1 MKSIRSTQIARLDGL
16 MLCASVDDE
25 PQEGDVVEIKNQIRA
40 VLRKVT
46 RKSEPRA
53 SLELGQA
60 TLNYLIENDI
70 IFLTITDRQYPRN
83 LTFTYLSD
91 LSTEFQKTY
100 PPAQLQSP
108 TLRPYAFM
116 EFDTF
121 ITRTKATYSDARA
134 SNNLDKLNDELRD
147 VTKVM
152 TKNIEDLL
160 YRGDSLERMGEL
172 SSRLRDDSKK
182 YKRAAVR
189 INWELLLKQ
198 YGPIGGLG
206 LFIIIFLWWRF
217 F

>member
-25 PQEGDVVEIKNQIRA
+25 HQEGD
-40 VLRKVT
+40 
-46 RKSEPRA
+46 
-53 SLELGQA
+53 
-60 TLNYLIENDI
+60 
-70 IFLTITDRQYPRN
+70 
-83 LTFTYLSD
+83 
-91 LSTEFQKTY
+91 
-100 PPAQLQSP
+100 
-108 TLRPYAFM
+108 
-116 EFDTF
+116 
-121 ITRTKATYSDARA
+121 
-134 SNNLDKLNDELRD
+134 LNDELRD